1 MIELLSP
8 VGDFECLKAAVQN
21 GSDAV
26 YFGANLFNARAFATN
41 FDNDN
46 LKQVINYAKLRGVK
60 THLTLNTLIKQ
71 EEFQDA
77 FNLAKTA
84 YEYGIDAI
92 IVQDLGLADILIK
105 NFPDL
110 EIHGSTQMTIHNLD
124 GVNKLE
130 KLGFKRAVLS
140 RELSIDEIEYICK
153 NSNIE
158 IEVFAHG
165 ALCVSYSGQCLM
177 SSLIGGR
184 SGNRGK
190 CAQPCRLPYELL
202 DENEKIID
210 KGYLLSTR
218 DLCGLETLPQLIK
231 SGVTS
236 LKIEGRMK
244 TPEYVATVTKIYRK
258 YIDLAEKY
266 ISGEI
271 TEYIID
277 EKDKQDLMQ
286 VFNRGGFSSGHLSN
300 EANKK
305 LVYSEKQN
313 NMGLPLGKIIKYN
326 PKKGLVTTKLENT
339 LSIGDGISFENENTK
354 YIISELME
362 NNKNIKQAIGGQTVT
377 FGRMKGNINVGD
389 KIYKITDKA
398 LSTLAIESYNKEYRK
413 NLIDCKLDIHQN
425 QKIFVTLYSKNFDIN
440 IDFIYN
446 YIPELAQNAPIT
458 EEKII
463 NQFNKTLDTCFQ
475 FDKLEINLDNNLF
488 MPVSV
493 INDIRREALSKLETE
508 ILSTFERKSNSSLPI
523 VHNIENTPKIL
534 IPSVSL
540 LLNIL
545 NLNYDYKKLENIDKI
560 YIPLRYFKIK
570 EYKDIILNL
579 SNKYKL
585 YIYLPSIIKKDY
597 MSVTKKII
605 DNAISTFKIYG
616 IVISNLSHLEILPD
630 TKLDIIGN
638 FTLNLYNSFTAN
650 KLSNLGLHTITISP
664 ELEKDAI
671 NNICNTSILNKE
683 LIVFGNTP
691 LMTMNYC
698 LLGKTN
704 KCYEK
709 CNHSCT
715 NERTYYLKDRMGF
728 KFRVLPDNTQTISTI
743 YNSKITSISHTDF
756 NVQSVRIDVLDE
768 NIDEI
773 NNIIATAISGNRMEG
788 KEFTNGNLK
797 REI

>member
-21 GSDAV
+21 GADAV
-26 YFGANLFNARAFATN
+26 YFGANLFSARAFATN

-71 EEFQDA
+71 NEFQDA
-77 FNLAKTA
+77 FDLAKKA

-110 EIHGSTQMTIHNLD
+110 EIHGSTQMTIHNLE
-124 GVNKLE
+124 GVKKLE
-130 KLGFKRAVLS
+130 ELGFKRAVLA
-140 RELSIDEIEYICK
+140 RELSIHEIEYICK

-165 ALCVSYSGQCLM
+165 ALCLSYSGQCLM
-177 SSLIGGR
+177 SSLFGGR

-218 DLCGLETLPQLIK
+218 DLCSLETLPQLIK
-231 SGVTS
+231 SGVSS

-244 TPEYVATVTKIYRK
+244 TPEYVSTVTRIYRK

-266 ISGEI
+266 ILGEI
-271 TEYIID
+271 QEYIID
-277 EKDKQDLMQ
+277 AKDKQDLMQ

-300 EANKK
+300 DANRK
-305 LVYSEKQN
+305 LVYPEKQN

-326 PKKGLVTTKLENT
+326 PKKGLITTNLENT

-354 YIISELME
+354 YTISELMDKD
-362 NNKNIKQAIGGQTVT
+362 KNIKQAKTNQTVT

-389 KIYKITDKA
+389 KIYKISDKELSGLA
-398 LSTLAIESYNKEYRK
+398 LESYSKEYRK
-413 NLIDCKLDIHQN
+413 NLIDCKINIHEN
-425 QKIFVTLYSKNFDIN
+425 KKISVAIYSKDFNLSVNFE
-440 IDFIYN
+440 YN
-446 YIPELAQNAPIT
+446 YIPQLAQNAPIT

-463 NQFNKTLDTCFQ
+463 NQFNKTIDTCFQ
-475 FDKLEINLDNNLF
+475 FNKFEIELDNNLF
-488 MPVSV
+488 IPVSI
-493 INDIRREALSKLETE
+493 INDIRREALSKLENK
-508 ILSTFERKSNSSLPI
+508 ILSKFERTTDIQLSEVNNHTI
-523 VHNIENTPKIL
+523 ANTTTPG
-534 IPSVSL
+534 VSL

-545 NLNYDYKKLENIDKI
+545 NLNFDYSKLENIDKI
-560 YIPLRYFKIK
+560 YIPLKYFKNK
-570 EYKDIILNL
+570 DYKDILSNL
-579 SNKYKL
+579 SSQYKL
-585 YIYLPSIIKKDY
+585 YIYLPTIIKKDY

-664 ELEKDAI
+664 ELDKEAI
-671 NNICNTSILNKE
+671 NNLCSTSSTNKE
-683 LIVFGNTP
+683 LIVYGNTL

-698 LLGKTN
+698 LFGKSN

-709 CNHSCT
+709 CIHSC
-715 NERTYYLKDRMGF
+715 NIDGTYYLKDRMGF
-728 KFRVLPDNTQTISTI
+728 KFRVLPDNNQTISTI
-743 YNSKITSISHTDF
+743 YNSKTTSISYTDF
-756 NVQSVRIDVLDE
+756 NVQSIRIDILDE

-773 NNIIATAISGNRMEG
+773 NSI
-788 KEFTNGNLK
+788 KW
-797 REI
+797 

>member
-21 GSDAV
+21 GADAV

-71 EEFQDA
+71 DEFQDA
-77 FNLAKTA
+77 FNLAKRA

-92 IVQDLGLADILIK
+92 IIQDLGLADILIT

-110 EIHGSTQMTIHNLD
+110 EIHGSTQMTIHNLE
-124 GVNKLE
+124 GVKKLE

-140 RELSIDEIEYICK
+140 RELSLNEIEYICK

-165 ALCVSYSGQCLM
+165 ALCISYSGQCLM

-231 SGVTS
+231 SGVSS

-244 TPEYVATVTKIYRK
+244 TPEYVATVTRIYRK
-258 YIDLAEKY
+258 YIDLAKKY
-266 ISGEI
+266 ISSEI
-271 TEYIID
+271 SEYIIE

-286 VFNRGGFSSGHLSN
+286 VYNRGGFSNGHLSN
-300 EANKK
+300 KTNKK
-305 LVYSEKQN
+305 LVYPEKQN

-326 PKKGLVTTKLENT
+326 TKKGLVTAKLENT

-354 YIISELME
+354 YTISELLE
-362 NNKNIKQAIGGQTVT
+362 KDKNIKQAQINQIVT

-389 KIYKITDKA
+389 KIYKISNKELSILA
-398 LSTLAIESYNKEYRK
+398 LESYSKEYRK
-413 NLIDCKLDIHQN
+413 NLIDCKIDIHEN
-425 QKIFVTLYSKNFDIN
+425 QKISLTLYSMSFDVK
-440 IDFIYN
+440 IDFIYD

-475 FDKLEINLDNNLF
+475 FDKFEINLDNNLF
-488 MPVSV
+488 IPVSI
-493 INDIRREALSKLETE
+493 INDIRREALSKLETK
-508 ILSTFERKSNSSLPI
+508 ILSTFERKTDTSLPYI
-523 VHNIENTPKIL
+523 NNIENAPKMITPN
-534 IPSVSL
+534 VSL

-545 NLNYDYKKLENIDKI
+545 NLNFDYNKLKNIDKI
-560 YIPLRYFKIK
+560 YIPLKYFKNK
-570 EYKDIILNL
+570 DYQDIIVNL

-585 YIYLPSIIKKDY
+585 YIYLPTLIKKDY
-597 MSVTKKII
+597 MSIAKTII
-605 DNAISTFKIYG
+605 NNAIYDYNIFG
-616 IVISNLSHLEILPD
+616 IVVSNLSQLDIIPNNQF
-630 TKLDIIGN
+630 DIIGN
-638 FTLNLYNSFTAN
+638 YTLNLYNSFTAD
-650 KLSNLGLHTITISP
+650 KLSGLGLQTITISP
-664 ELEKDAI
+664 ELDQESI
-671 NNICNTSILNKE
+671 NYLCDTSSTTKE
-683 LIVFGNTP
+683 LIVYGNTP

-704 KCYEK
+704 KCYDK
-709 CNHSCT
+709 CSHNC
-715 NERTYYLKDRMGF
+715 NKEGNYYLKDRMGF

-743 YNSKITSISHTDF
+743 YNSKTTSISYTDF
-756 NVQSVRIDVLDE
+756 NVQSVRIDILDE
-768 NIDEI
+768 SIYEVND
-773 NNIIATAISGNRMEG
+773 IIKTVLNGNRMEG
-788 KEFTNGNLK
+788 KEFTNGNIN
-797 REI
+797 RII

>member
-21 GSDAV
+21 RADAV
-26 YFGANLFNARAFATN
+26 YFGANLFSARAFATN

-71 EEFQDA
+71 EEFRDA
-77 FNLAKTA
+77 FKLAKTA

-105 NFPDL
+105 KFPDL
-110 EIHGSTQMTIHNLD
+110 EVHGSTQMTIHNLE
-124 GVNKLE
+124 GVKKLE
-130 KLGFKRAVLS
+130 KLGFKRAVLA
-140 RELSIDEIEYICK
+140 RELSINEIEHICK

-165 ALCVSYSGQCLM
+165 ALCISYSGQCLM

-202 DENEKIID
+202 DENEKTID

-231 SGVTS
+231 SGVSS

-244 TPEYVATVTKIYRK
+244 TPEYVATVTRIYRK

-266 ISGEI
+266 ILGEI
-271 TEYIID
+271 TEYIIN

-286 VFNRGGFSSGHLSN
+286 VFNRGGFSNGHLSN
-300 EANKK
+300 DANQK
-305 LVYSEKQN
+305 LVYPQKQN

-326 PKKGLVTTKLENT
+326 SKKGLVTAKLENT

-354 YIISELME
+354 YTISELME
-362 NNKNIKQAIGGQTVT
+362 KDKNIKQSENNKTVT
-377 FGRMKGNINVGD
+377 FGRMKGNINLGD
-389 KIYKITDKA
+389 KIYKISDKE
-398 LSTLAIESYNKEYRK
+398 LSTLALESYSKEYRK
-413 NLIDCKLDIHQN
+413 NLIACKLNIRKN
-425 QKIFVTLYSKNFDIN
+425 QKISVTLYSKDFDVE
-440 IDFIYN
+440 IDFVYD

-475 FDKLEINLDNNLF
+475 FDNFEIYLDNNLF
-488 MPVSV
+488 IPVSV
-493 INDIRREALSKLETE
+493 INDIRREALSKLETK
-508 ILSTFERKSNSSLPI
+508 ILSTFIRNTDASLP
-523 VHNIENTPKIL
+523 VVDNLSNIRKMAT
-534 IPSVSL
+534 PSVSL

-545 NLNYDYKKLENIDKI
+545 NINLDYSKLEDIDKI
-560 YIPLRYFKIK
+560 YIPLKYFKNK
-570 EYKDIILNL
+570 TYRDIILKL
-579 SNKYKL
+579 SSKFKL
-585 YIYLPSIIKKDY
+585 YIYLPTIIKKDY
-597 MSVTKKII
+597 MSVAKNII

-616 IVISNLSHLEILPD
+616 IVVSNLSQLEILPNA
-630 TKLDIIGN
+630 KLDIIGN
-638 FTLNLYNSFTAN
+638 YTLNLYNSFTSD
-650 KLSNLGLHTITISP
+650 KLSNVGLHTITVSP
-664 ELEKDAI
+664 ELDKDGI
-671 NNICNTSILNKE
+671 NNICNTSTINKE
-683 LIVFGNTP
+683 LIVYGNTP

-698 LLGKTN
+698 LFGKSN

-715 NERTYYLKDRMGF
+715 KEGTYYLKDRMGF

-743 YNSKITSISHTDF
+743 YNSKTTSISYTDF
-756 NVQSVRIDVLDE
+756 NVQNVRIDILDE
-768 NIDEI
+768 TINEI
-773 NNIIATAISGNRMEG
+773 NDIVKTVISGNRMEG
-788 KEFTNGNLK
+788 KDFTNGNIN
-797 REI
+797 RVI